1 MNEKQNLQADYVVVG
16 GGVAGVCVVQE
27 LNDLLESE
35 EVAGTSHHR
44 IIFISGA
51 EGFVKR
57 VANQKPV
64 GQVTMSFDVQSA
76 DPNSYFGAS
85 SRIRLVQDDVVS
97 WQFDQKS
104 VLTRAGLTIGYRK
117 LAIATGASPKH
128 TVPVHSKVLRLRDLQ
143 TVQQLQKQLRTARR
157 VLIVG
162 NGGIATELAFE
173 LKNVEVVWAI
183 RHSSISA
190 TYFDIAAAKFFE
202 SKMFAGRQTA
212 DDQKAEVRSD
222 RYTSVVI
229 QHVDS
234 VESTKNID
242 DKSLREHCGTA
253 LGPHWLAKLAQAHP
267 DEQLARKVHVIGDV
281 ELVGLSEQRPPI
293 GSDQCNLPAH
303 FLSTLTDWQ
312 LWARLSDGR
321 RLGCDLIIDASG
333 VVPNS
338 QLWKRN
344 CPDLSIAEDCGILVN
359 EQMMT
364 NVEDVFAAGDVCTP
378 SWGANYLHWKQIRL
392 WTQARQMG
400 LFCARCMLVE
410 NVLLDIA
417 FELFSH
423 VTSFF
428 GYKIVL
434 LGDFAGDRLTKPFE
448 NNYRITEGHEYVK
461 VLTKDHHVH
470 GAVLIGET
478 DLEEAIENLIL
489 NQTDISQIE
498 QQLLDP
504 DIDLEDFFD

>member
-1 MNEKQNLQADYVVVG
+1 MSRIQSTSLPDI
-16 GGVAGVCVVQE
+16 VAGC
-27 LNDLLESE
+27 
-35 EVAGTSHHR
+35 
-44 IIFISGA
+44 
-51 EGFVKR
+51 K
-57 VANQKPV
+57 
-64 GQVTMSFDVQSA
+64 
-76 DPNSYFGAS
+76 Y
-85 SRIRLVQDDVVS
+85 
-97 WQFDQKS
+97 
-104 VLTRAGLTIGYRK
+104 
-117 LAIATGASPKH
+117 
-128 TVPVHSKVLRLRDLQ
+128 SK
-143 TVQQLQKQLRTARR
+143 TFQQLYSLWLRG
-157 VLIVG
+157 L
-162 NGGIATELAFE
+162 L
-173 LKNVEVVWAI
+173 
-183 RHSSISA
+183 
-190 TYFDIAAAKFFE
+190 D
-202 SKMFAGRQTA
+202 KM
-212 DDQKAEVRSD
+212 
-222 RYTSVVI
+222 YTSVVI

-234 VESTKNID
+234 VESTKNIV

-253 LGPHWLAKLAQAHP
+253 LGPHWLAKLAQEHS
-267 DEQLARKVHVIGDV
+267 DEKLARKVHVIGDV
-281 ELVGLSEQRPPI
+281 ELIGLHEQKPPI
-293 GSDQCNLPAH
+293 GTVWCQ
-303 FLSTLTDWQ
+303 T
-312 LWARLSDGR
+312 
-321 RLGCDLIIDASG
+321 
-333 VVPNS
+333 

-344 CPDLSIAEDCGILVN
+344 CPNLSIAEDCGILVN

-378 SWGANYLHWKQIRL
+378 SWGTNYLHWKQIRL

-428 GYKIVL
+428 GYKVVL

>member
-1 MNEKQNLQADYVVVG
+1 MKIGPNLLNVHDIGDVELIVLSEQRPPIGSDQCDLLAQTPIVMNMNGSGLDKTDFRLTVQGSKPN

-64 GQVTMSFDVQSA
+64 GQVTMSFD
-76 DPNSYFGAS
+76 NS
-85 SRIRLVQDDVVS
+85 
-97 WQFDQKS
+97 
-104 VLTRAGLTIGYRK
+104 
-117 LAIATGASPKH
+117 TGPGRCCF
-128 TVPVHSKVLRLRDLQ
+128 V
-143 TVQQLQKQLRTARR
+143 
-157 VLIVG
+157 
-162 NGGIATELAFE
+162 
-173 LKNVEVVWAI
+173 AI
-183 RHSSISA
+183 RPKI
-190 TYFDIAAAKFFE
+190 
-202 SKMFAGRQTA
+202 
-212 DDQKAEVRSD
+212 
-222 RYTSVVI
+222 
-229 QHVDS
+229 
-234 VESTKNID
+234 
-242 DKSLREHCGTA
+242 
-253 LGPHWLAKLAQAHP
+253 
-267 DEQLARKVHVIGDV
+267 
-281 ELVGLSEQRPPI
+281 
-293 GSDQCNLPAH
+293 
-303 FLSTLTDWQ
+303 
-312 LWARLSDGR
+312 
-321 RLGCDLIIDASG
+321 
-333 VVPNS
+333 
-338 QLWKRN
+338 
-344 CPDLSIAEDCGILVN
+344 
-359 EQMMT
+359 
-364 NVEDVFAAGDVCTP
+364 
-378 SWGANYLHWKQIRL
+378 
-392 WTQARQMG
+392 
-400 LFCARCMLVE
+400 
-410 NVLLDIA
+410 LLDIA

>member
-1 MNEKQNLQADYVVVG
+1 
-16 GGVAGVCVVQE
+16 
-27 LNDLLESE
+27 
-35 EVAGTSHHR
+35 
-44 IIFISGA
+44 
-51 EGFVKR
+51 
-57 VANQKPV
+57 
-64 GQVTMSFDVQSA
+64 MSFDVQSA

-97 WQFDQKS
+97 WQFDQKT

-128 TVPVHSKVLRLRDLQ
+128 TVPAHPKVLRLRDLQ

-202 SKMFAGRQTA
+202 SKMFAGRQKT
-212 DDQKAEVRSD
+212 DDQKAEVRAD

-253 LGPHWLAKLAQAHP
+253 LGPHWLAKLAQEHS
-267 DEQLARKVHVIGDV
+267 DEKLARKVHVIGDV
-281 ELVGLSEQRPPI
+281 ELIGLHEQKPPI
-293 GSDQCNLPAH
+293 GSDQCDLPAH
-303 FLSTLTDWQ
+303 FLSTLTNWP

-338 QLWKRN
+338 AVE
-344 CPDLSIAEDCGILVN
+344 AELPKS
-359 EQMMT
+359 
-364 NVEDVFAAGDVCTP
+364 F
-378 SWGANYLHWKQIRL
+378 YRRRL
-392 WTQARQMG
+392 WHFGQRTDDDKCGGRV
-400 LFCARCMLVE
+400 RCRRCLHTKLGNKLSALEADPTLDTSSTNGSVLCPLYA
-410 NVLLDIA
+410 VLLDIA

-428 GYKIVL
+428 GYKVVL